1 MNIPAN
7 IFQWKKNEETKSYDR
22 VFHYR
27 ASVVGYAT
35 EGELEHGS
43 GEIYPIAIIECDGE
57 LDTVPVT
64 LVTLDY
70 EAANNL

>member
-7 IFQWKKNEETKSYDR
+7 IFQWKKNEETNVYDR
-22 VFHYR
+22 VFYYR
-27 ASVVGYAT
+27 ANVVGYAT

-43 GEIYPIAIIECDGE
+43 GEIYAVAIIESEGE

-64 LVTLDY
+64 LVTLGY
-70 EAANNL
+70 SAMNEV